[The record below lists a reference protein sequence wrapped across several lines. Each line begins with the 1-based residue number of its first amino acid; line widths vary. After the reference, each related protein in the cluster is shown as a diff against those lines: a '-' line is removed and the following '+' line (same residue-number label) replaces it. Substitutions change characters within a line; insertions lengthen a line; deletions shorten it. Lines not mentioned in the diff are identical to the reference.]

1 MNVGTLDRI
10 ARALAAA
17 VAVTAAFTLPVARGW
32 AIGLGA
38 TGVYLLGTALA
49 GSCLGYRLM
58 GKSSCPVPRP
68 SHER

>member
-1 MNVGTLDRI
+1 MNVGTFDRV

-17 VAVTAAFTLPVARGW
+17 LAVTAAFTLPLAGAW
-32 AIGLGA
+32 AVGLGA
-38 TGVYLLGTALA
+38 TGVYLLGTAVA
-49 GSCLGYRLM
+49 GTCLGYRLL